1 MDKMPEPHYNPKCVT
16 HFTGC
21 DCQEAKLAQLTQGLE
36 AVRKQKDEAEMLA
49 QLFEEGYA
57 EWEYKCLQAEKERDE
72 VREHRDELKRG
83 NWEVETS
90 QALEISKLKRE
101 RDALSTQIAGLQEQ
115 VVART
120 AERNKLA
127 AERDRLQAQLAKAK
141 DGLEKLKDG
150 PGNKMEGWKATW
162 VHDYAR
168 KVLADIQAQGDFKQ
182 PQGKEKED
190 G

>member
-21 DCQEAKLAQLTQGLE
+21 ACQEAKLAQLTQGLE

-90 QALEISKLKRE
+90 QALEISTLKRE

-141 DGLEKLKDG
+141 DALEEIAACVCSCRD
-150 PGNKMEGWKATW
+150 EEI
-162 VHDYAR
+162 AR
-168 KVLADIQAQGDFKQ
+168 KALADIQAQEGRECQ
-182 PQGKEKED
+182 SQMTAQ
-190 G
+190 